1 MYHENGG
8 CPGRRP
14 ARFGHKALT
23 FMPQYPAT
31 MDAAFS
37 PRARSVTRLDY
48 GFLKKIFLVVGIL
61 LTVASAFTR
70 DPIAFAVGGFVPWL
84 LMMII
89 GRPTMPAAI
98 ALLVLW
104 QWAQVYA
111 RELQTLADGEA
122 LGGSIFGPDVERAYW
137 YMLASI
143 VTLALAMRVTLGRL
157 RSPTPQASTAHA
169 RWQPR
174 DLVILY
180 AATLPLSVGAR
191 FVGSLSG
198 ALGQPMEALVNI
210 KGLALFLL
218 FSNVLA
224 TGRGRKALIFIL
236 LFEIGSGFTGLFADF
251 KTPFLMLAVAAL
263 ASRIRWSIALSAA
276 SVILLAALV
285 TLSIFWTAVKM
296 EFRQFATGSEDSQAI
311 QVSLADRMG
320 YLGNRVLLAGSI
332 DWGEAAYTLLTRFAY
347 VDITASVI
355 SVQEVQPEPILLR
368 QWGEALSHVLQ
379 PRFLFPDKPP
389 LSDSEVY
396 IRLARGDPADVR
408 AGTSISVG
416 YIGENFVDLGFP
428 GMLVGI
434 LALGLTMGLM
444 YRYFMTRNLPWMMR
458 EGTVLVVVFSST
470 QGGMETSL
478 PKLLGAVVM
487 VTLVYVGLVR
497 FLYPRVLAWLDRPT
511 AARWVGVQRLR
522 A

>member
-1 MYHENGG
+1 M
-8 CPGRRP
+8 R
-14 ARFGHKALT
+14 
-23 FMPQYPAT
+23 QYLPT
-31 MDAAFS
+31 MDAAVV
-37 PRARSVTRLDY
+37 PKARSATHLDY
-48 GFLKKIFLVVGIL
+48 GFLKKVFLVVGIV
-61 LTVASAFTR
+61 LTVASPFAR
-70 DPIAFAVGGFVPWL
+70 DPVAFAVGGFVPWL

-122 LGGSIFGPDVERAYW
+122 LGGSIFGPNVERAYW

-143 VTLALAMRVTLGRL
+143 LTLALTMRVTLGRL
-157 RSPTPQASTAHA
+157 RSPTPQASTAHE

-174 DLVILY
+174 DLVLLY

-198 ALGQPMEALVNI
+198 ALGQPMQALINL

-218 FSNVLA
+218 FTNVLA

-236 LFEIGSGFTGLFADF
+236 LFETGSGFTGLFADF

-263 ASRIRWSIALSAA
+263 AARIRWTIALSAA
-276 SVILLAALV
+276 SVVWLAALMA
-285 TLSIFWTAVKM
+285 LAIFWTAVKM
-296 EFRQFATGSEDSQAI
+296 DFRQFATGSDDSQSI
-311 QVSLADRMG
+311 QVSLADRMS
-320 YLGNRVLLAGSI
+320 YLGNRVLSVGSI
-332 DWGEAAYTLLTRFAY
+332 DWGESAYTLLTRFAY
-347 VDITASVI
+347 VDITGSVI
-355 SVQEVQPEPILLR
+355 TVQEAQPEPIPLR

-396 IRLARGDPADVR
+396 IRLARGDPADIR

-428 GMLVGI
+428 GMLAGI
-434 LALGLTMGLM
+434 LALGLTMGLL

-458 EGTVLVVVFSST
+458 EGTVLVVVYSST
-470 QGGMETSL
+470 QGGVETSL
-478 PKLLGAVVM
+478 PKLLGAAVM
-487 VTLVYVGLVR
+487 VAAVYVVLVR
-497 FLYPRVLAWLDRPT
+497 FVYPRVLAWLDRPT
-511 AARWVGVQRLR
+511 GGRWVAVQRLR